1 MQSLELNECI
11 DVTQG
16 TVAYGRFGKGPAV
29 ILVHGTPS
37 NAQVWR
43 NVVPRLA
50 DAFEV
55 IVYDLCGYGLSTVHE
70 GQDTRLRSQART
82 LGQLI
87 EHWGVER
94 PHLVGHDFGG
104 ATVLGAHLKEG
115 VAASSLTIF
124 DAVVLNPWGTE
135 FSMLVN
141 DNIGVFQSIPNYVHE
156 AMIEA
161 HLKTA
166 TYHALRPD
174 VLNMLMAPWR
184 GDAGKRAY
192 LRQVADYD
200 HEFTAQLETLYPTI
214 SVPTQIMWAE
224 HDAWVAPD
232 IGRKLHSLIPDS
244 TFELMEDAG
253 HFAMEDIPGRIAARI
268 GSFASDSQFKSDNHV
283 L

>member
-1 MQSLELNECI
+1 MQSLELNESV

-16 TVAYGRFGKGPAV
+16 TVAYGRFGEGPAV
-29 ILVHGTPS
+29 VLVHGTPS

-82 LGQLI
+82 LGQLV
-87 EHWGVER
+87 EHWGVDR

-135 FSMLVN
+135 FSLLVKE
-141 DNIGVFQSIPNYVHE
+141 NIGVFESIPNYVHE

-166 TYHALRPD
+166 TYHPLRPD
-174 VLNMLMAPWR
+174 VLTMLMAPWR

-200 HEFTAQLETLYPTI
+200 HECTAELETLYPRI

-224 HDAWVAPD
+224 HDRWVDPD
-232 IGRKLHSLIPDS
+232 VGRKLHKLIPDS

-253 HFAMEDIPGRIAARI
+253 HFAMEDSPGRIAARI
-268 GSFASDSQFKSDNHV
+268 GSFASDGQFKSDNDV